1 MTYKLTNKAAADY
14 ARLYQ
19 YGIENFGYE
28 QAECYAEGMEKR
40 FEAIGNSPFMYP
52 LVDQYLEGCRR
63 SVYGVHSIY
72 YRQSQAYA
80 EIVRIISREDI
91 DEALK

>member
-28 QAECYAEGMEKR
+28 QAEYYAEGMEKR
-40 FEAIGNSPFMYP
+40 FEAIGNSPFCIP
-52 LVDQYLEGCRR
+52 SLTNIWRDAAVVCTACIRSITDRAKLV
-63 SVYGVHSIY
+63 
-72 YRQSQAYA
+72 
-80 EIVRIISREDI
+80 
-91 DEALK
+91 LKLCE